1 MQDAAIVELLWE
13 RSEEGLTLLDR
24 RYRGLSMG
32 VMAGILESAA
42 DREECYNDLLLA
54 VWNSIPPNRPDSLE
68 AYLCALSRR
77 VAIDRY
83 RYNTRDKRNAP
94 YTLVLSELE
103 DCLPD
108 VDGPESEDGAVTD
121 ALNRFLTGQDAV
133 TRVLFIRR
141 YVMGETT
148 EALAKRFGMKE
159 NAVSARL
166 YRARNRLRTFLRKEG
181 IRI

>member
-1 MQDAAIVELLWE
+1 VDLLWK
-13 RSEEGLTLLDR
+13 RSEEGLALLDR
-24 RYRGLSMG
+24 RYRGLSLS
-32 VMAGILESAA
+32 VMAGILENTA
-42 DREECYNDLLLA
+42 DREECYNDLLMA

-83 RYNTRDKRNAP
+83 RYNTRDKRSAP
-94 YTLVLSELE
+94 YTVMLSELE
-103 DCLPD
+103 DCVPD
-108 VDGPESEDGAVTD
+108 TDAPEAEDGEITE

-159 NAVSARL
+159 NTISARL
-166 YRARNRLRTFLRKEG
+166 YRARLRLRAFLLKEG